1 MTETNLSPLQRSTC
15 DNVGK
20 SYYRWV
26 WPAWYGCGSRTW
38 KFRGG
43 VLSMDK
49 PDLQTVLQTLFTLYS
64 DTHHDLENHT
74 AASKWLT
81 QLQSSVSYT
90 NYVYTNHTSECI
102 FFPGTCLGDS

>member
-1 MTETNLSPLQRSTC
+1 ME
-15 DNVGK
+15 
-20 SYYRWV
+20 
-26 WPAWYGCGSRTW
+26 
-38 KFRGG
+38 
-43 VLSMDK
+43 K

-90 NYVYTNHTSECI
+90 HYEYTNHTSECI
-102 FFPGTCLGDS
+102 FFFQVHAWEIADQLLSLDNETEYINYFAAQTMHTKVCTVHN